1 MIQQI
6 STQPCTQD
14 MQTMVQQ
21 PEAGTPDSGGFHSLL
36 LKSAQSAKTGAS
48 AETTDST
55 SVPQDVS
62 KDRPGEDSAPAVS
75 GDSLQTV
82 QAMLLAAQTAAGETP
97 ALQVPAPSV
106 KAPIHQLT
114 TEVSP
119 AQQNAQTPAPAAT
132 GNLPA
137 QPLPLVSEEKPQAA
151 AAQIPAQAVPA
162 AAAVKSAQT
171 AQTAQAVQTVQTD
184 ASPRAAETGTEIR
197 QNITETPTADLSPTT
212 AQAVQTPQQTSAAA
226 AEPVPG
232 TEKADFAVSQ
242 KTQPLDPKADTAEQI
257 LPQKREKE
265 PAAERSPVPASQQTS
280 VAYSPEK
287 VTVKISDTPA
297 AAKTPVSSQVAD
309 AVVQNFKAGKQQFQV
324 DLYPQ
329 SLGKVSVKLLAENGT
344 LTIEIAAANPKTQ
357 SLLASSSGEIRS
369 LLHASTGQTVQVTAQ
384 QPGAQQYPDHN
395 GAGQHQQQQSSTQQ
409 QQQQENAE
417 RRRAAAIWYSAGNS
431 SGFSAADFLT
441 VLQRTAV

>member
-82 QAMLLAAQTAAGETP
+82 QAMLLAAQTAAGEAP

-162 AAAVKSAQT
+162 AAAVES
-171 AQTAQAVQTVQTD
+171 AQTAQAVQTVQTPQTMPD

-197 QNITETPTADLSPTT
+197 QNMTETPIADLPPTT

-384 QPGAQQYPDHN
+384 QPGSQQYPDHS
-395 GAGQHQQQQSSTQQ
+395 GAWQQQQQQSSS

-417 RRRAAAIWYSAGNS
+417 RRAAAIWYSADNS
-431 SGFSAADFLT
+431 TGLSTADFLT
-441 VLQRTAV
+441 VLRKAAV